1 LLLAQVTATQLYQ
14 KRKQERNAARDMED
28 EARRLEEQ
36 AALQA
41 QRRQEVDA
49 DAAAERSTQLAEM
62 EPEPELEEVEVEE
75 ADDGAH
81 EDPVANAMRR
91 KVDRERDAAARQIQL
106 AHTSRSG

>member
-1 LLLAQVTATQLYQ
+1 MTATQLYQ

-62 EPEPELEEVEVEE
+62 EPEPELEEVEE

-106 AHTSRSG
+106 AHKSRSG